1 VDGGGGAAHQKWRR
15 RGRNHHGVTRW
26 GERRPWCAPCASLSR
41 EKEKGGDRVRS
52 MVGHAR
58 DGAPKEKKGG
68 VRYGDKSEN
77 REPTR
82 VPGTEGRI
90 VRQDEVSAAQHH
102 GHARAACMDPTTDG
116 ICRARSD
123 SDLACAA

>member
-1 VDGGGGAAHQKWRR
+1 M
-15 RGRNHHGVTRW
+15 RW
-26 GERRPWCAPCASLSR
+26 GEHRPWCAPCASLSGK
-41 EKEKGGDRVRS
+41 KEKGGDRVCS
-52 MVGHAR
+52 TVGHAR

-68 VRYGDKSEN
+68 VWYGDESEN

-82 VPGTEGRI
+82 VPGTKGRT

-102 GHARAACMDPTTDG
+102 DHTRVACMDPTTDG
-116 ICRARSD
+116 IRRARGD